1 MEEKFLIGIGC
12 SGMEQVIGSIS
23 LVLVAVDTNFFRR
36 FSWLPIKDN
45 ESLTPVQVNKVVD
58 CTRKHLKDFAAIYIT
73 PNQIKKDELDDMECR
88 GIIDLLNKVYQFWKH
103 KIHIQNFDI
112 SREGF
117 IERFH
122 RLLPEN
128 FKAYSVMKGQDIEL
142 DKWVIEPD
150 CNLKHKISTLA
161 AIYARY
167 YSLMNSIDIQSVW
180 GEYGVGNLED
190 PKTLQFINDH
200 PTCPHIRKELVE
212 PEGGKN
218 GENKT

>member
-12 SGMEQVIGSIS
+12 SGKEQAIGSIS
-23 LVLVAVDTNFFRR
+23 MVLVAVDINFFRR
-36 FSWLPIKDN
+36 FSWLPIKDS

-58 CTRKHLKDFAAIYIT
+58 CTRKHLKDFAAIYIKPDQAKADD
-73 PNQIKKDELDDMECR
+73 PNDLECK
-88 GIIDLLNKVYQFWKH
+88 GIIELLNKAYQFWKH
-103 KIHIQNFDI
+103 KIFIQNFDI

-117 IERFH
+117 IERFQ
-122 RLLPEN
+122 RLLPDN
-128 FKAYSVMKGQDIEL
+128 LKGHDIDM

-150 CNLKHKISTLA
+150 CNYRISALA

-167 YSLMNSIDIQSVW
+167 YSMTESNDIKSVW
-180 GEYGVGNLED
+180 GEYGAGNLED